1 MELESP
7 RPELTIKTS
16 QTILLLNTIDSS
28 PYPRKLYLLYD
39 PDLNEK
45 HYKNQWFFS
54 EIALKKK

>member
-7 RPELTIKTS
+7 RPELTIITS
-16 QTILLLNTIDSS
+16 QTILLLNTPIDSS

-45 HYKNQWFFS
+45 HYKNQ
-54 EIALKKK
+54 

>member
-7 RPELTIKTS
+7 RPELTIITS

-39 PDLNEK
+39 PDLNEN
-45 HYKNQWFFS
+45 HYKNQ
-54 EIALKKK
+54 